1 MTKTVNKVTDI
12 GGGVRAVS
20 PQVKTGFLARMNQL
34 LGRTG
39 MSQLFGGAFG
49 GKRDYNT
56 VFGYPSV
63 LSNNEIWEMY
73 NRGGIARRVIHA
85 YPDAIWG
92 RPPQLYMPNDPVWNK
107 AWDLLAKKTKLWS
120 YIGKADVLASL
131 GRFSILL
138 IGTTSGTLSSKL
150 RKGSEI
156 TFLQPYSERQVSV
169 AKWERDPTNP
179 RYGLPVLYTVQPNN
193 IPSTVQTREGT
204 TTAPSLSSFQ
214 VHYSR
219 VLHISHGTMENQ
231 VYGTPMYAPIWN
243 YLLDLIKVV
252 GASAESYWMTA
263 YKGMQADVDP
273 EMDLDEEDEA
283 DLAAEIDDYQ
293 HGLRRF
299 IRTKGVSITDLG
311 SKVADPRGAFEVLLT
326 LISGTTA
333 IPKRILLGS
342 EAGQLASSQD
352 KGNWAERV
360 EEKRA
365 NYAEPEVIMQFLH
378 WANEYG
384 ILETDLDNVQ
394 VLWPDAYRMSPL
406 ERAQQGA
413 QTARTI
419 ANIQKG
425 LQPVILVPA
434 EVPVTGPD
442 GVTSPGKPAELG
454 EPLITHQEARKII
467 GLSTD
472 QQILIE
478 SPI

>member
-1 MTKTVNKVTDI
+1 MGNLTEKVTPI
-12 GGGVRAVS
+12 GDGVRAVS
-20 PQVKTGFLARMNQL
+20 PAIKTGFLARMNQM

-39 MSQLFGGAFG
+39 MSQLFGQAFG

-56 VFGYPSV
+56 VFGYPSM
-63 LSNNEIWEMY
+63 LTNGEIWEMY

-92 RPPQLYMPNDPVWNK
+92 RPPILHNHNDP
-107 AWDLLAKKTKLWS
+107 AWDEKWKLLAKRTKLWS

-138 IGTTSGTLSSKL
+138 IGTTSGNLSSKI
-150 RKGSEI
+150 RKGAEI

-169 AKWERDPTNP
+169 AQWERDPTSP
-179 RYGLPVLYTVQPNN
+179 RYGLPKLYTIQPNN
-193 IPSTVQTREGT
+193 QSTTVQSREGS

-219 VLHISHGTMENQ
+219 VLHMSHGTMESE

-252 GASAESYWMTA
+252 GSSAESYWMTA
-263 YKGMQADVDP
+263 YKGMQANVDA
-273 EMDLDEEDEA
+273 EMDLDADDEA
-283 DLAAEIDDYQ
+283 DLAAEIDEYQ

-299 IRTKGVSITDLG
+299 IRTKGVDIKDLG

-326 LISGTTA
+326 LISGTTS

-360 EEKRA
+360 EEQRE
-365 NYAEPEVIMQFLH
+365 NYAEPSVIWPFLE

-384 ILETDLDNVQ
+384 ILETDLDNVDIQ
-394 VLWPDAYRMSPL
+394 WPDAYRMSPL

-413 QTARTI
+413 QMARTI

-425 LQPVILVPA
+425 LQPVVLIPA
-434 EVPVTGPD
+434 ELPTTGPD
-442 GVTSPGKPAELG
+442 GTITPGKPAETG
-454 EPLITHQEARKII
+454 EALITHEEARKII

-472 QQILIE
+472 QHVLT
-478 SPI
+478 